1 MVCLKLQFAIF
12 ILCFQSTIAMDLPL
26 SLETYKN
33 IHAIIELATI
43 NSSQIHKG
51 GLISESIFNLCPI
64 LKKSAKSPK
73 YCKKLMDNM
82 KVSVVEFQVREYK
95 IR

>member
-33 IHAIIELATI
+33 VQGKIEMATI
-43 NSSQIHKG
+43 NSSHIHEG
-51 GLISESIFNLCPI
+51 GLISESIFNLS
-64 LKKSAKSPK
+64 LSSKKGCEITVPQL
-73 YCKKLMDNM
+73 YKLL
-82 KVSVVEFQVREYK
+82 
-95 IR
+95 